1 MIEESVPTS
10 AASDAEDD
18 DQLLAEARE
27 ALADARDALLAE
39 RTARADARDDAAD
52 AREARL
58 RDVARP
64 GSPSGCTS
72 WWPTPTPGTAPRRS
86 GSGPPRPG
94 RLRPTSAPRGGST
107 SSSADADDRAQAQI
121 DRVWAGQDRDAAAA
135 DRAELRDLGA
145 ADAG

>member
-1 MIEESVPTS
+1 MIEESVPIS

-58 RDVARP
+58 RESLDQGAQRLHELVADADARDRSAEIRERAAEAREAAADVRA
-64 GSPSGCTS
+64 
-72 WWPTPTPGTAPRRS
+72 A
-86 GSGPPRPG
+86 
-94 RLRPTSAPRGGST
+94 GGST
-107 SSSADADDRAQAQI
+107 SSSADADDRAQAKI
-121 DRVWAGQDRDAAAA
+121 DR
-135 DRAELRDLGA
+135 
-145 ADAG
+145 